1 MFNKTKKKISLLMC
15 FILLISSF
23 AMPVM
28 ADEKKD
34 EYVGRTVDFGDL
46 SGNCL
51 IAVNPEPWVQS
62 WVKGKMVIDEREKM
76 MGCVS
81 SLPEGSEP
89 VTGKTGGSEMGH
101 IHDDDDL
108 FDRFDGCESIKK
120 NAKINP
126 DSIAL
131 NKDSQESKEY
141 KVGDVM
147 FFPASRSDLT
157 PSMNAL
163 EPYGD
168 DTICVRLYQCVYVSD
183 VSTMWGAVPVEY
195 WTDAEKSCAGQ
206 IAEAPKG
213 SSLYGIFKDRSED
226 ISRVATVSGQ
236 DVKHIGEEID
246 KYLEIEKEYTGDY
259 LIADEKYGDNDG
271 KAAFLLETFKS
282 DTLGFF
288 YASDMDKDHAGN
300 GRIDCLHLNV
310 GVMDPE
316 KKRDY
321 FFTTMLHEMQHYIMF
336 GYTCG
341 DSDAWIDE
349 LMAQEVSRLSYAMD
363 SEDVKSYTKEMV
375 GAFKKDFYREDGVI
389 HTYAFGN
396 AYPDDEDYDTIFI
409 YNTSYLLGEYLRS
422 HVDQNFVKI
431 FTTGFDKCTADNVS
445 AYLKTTKGHCLEYY
459 LACFDVALAA
469 NMDGTNADGTGKDYY
484 MEHTWLLDYF
494 RECRDKVYDSIIEPS
509 GVLKS
514 VTELKENKEITGAG
528 AAKLFRSAKDC
539 GFRIDD
545 VQDGVVWALRN
556 SKGEIVAVD
565 GLEYYDDRMTFNSFT
580 VNTRVTL
587 SDGSDADLTA
597 TVKCS
602 VNLPFNGYKKY
613 SDEDFNMN
621 VLVLASDGNTKD
633 ADISRVFKPVIK
645 QKNFKAV
652 YTLSND
658 SASDK
663 KCPMITGIRLST
675 ADGFKEKDAKR
686 MCTALNRA
694 IKKELKTKPLR
705 FGIRPENV
713 SRIKPEVSVNS
724 KGRITK
730 VVYMVDDRK
739 ARLKK
744 TDYKPITNEA
754 GAVIG
759 IEGTGNYKG
768 KYYLP
773 GK

>member
-1 MFNKTKKKISLLMC
+1 
-15 FILLISSF
+15 
-23 AMPVM
+23 M

-62 WVKGKMVIDEREKM
+62 QVKEKMVIDKREKM

-89 VTGKTGGSEMGH
+89 VTGKTGGSKMGH

-168 DTICVRLYQCVYVSD
+168 KEICVRLYQCVYVSD
-183 VSTMWGAVPVEY
+183 VSTLWGTVPVEY

-206 IAEAPKG
+206 IAEEPKG

-226 ISRVATVSGQ
+226 MSRVATVSGQ

-282 DTLGFF
+282 KTLGFF
-288 YASDMDKDHAGN
+288 YANDMDKDYAGN

-310 GVMDPE
+310 GAMDPE
-316 KKRDY
+316 KNRDY
-321 FFTTMLHEMQHYIMF
+321 FFTTMLHEMQHYIIF
-336 GYTCG
+336 GYNCG
-341 DSDAWIDE
+341 ESDAWIDE

-363 SEDVKSYTKEMV
+363 SEDVRSYTKEMV

-389 HTYAFGN
+389 HTYAFGY

-409 YNTSYLLGEYLRS
+409 YNTSYLLGEYLRT

-469 NMDGTNADGTGKDYY
+469 NMDGVNADGTGTDYY

-494 RECRDKVYDSIIEPS
+494 RECRDKVFDSIIEPS

-565 GLEYYDDRMTFNSFT
+565 GLEYYDDRYTFDSMQVKT
-580 VNTRVTL
+580 MAAL
-587 SDGSDADLTA
+587 SDGMRVDITADIRCNA
-597 TVKCS
+597 
-602 VNLPFNGYKKY
+602 NMIFNGYKKY
-613 SDEDFNMN
+613 SDEDFGIKAQVMLFDDKGRT
-621 VLVLASDGNTKD
+621 VDVSHAF
-633 ADISRVFKPVIK
+633 VPVIK
-645 QKNFKAV
+645 QKNFKSV
-652 YTLSND
+652 YTLSDN
-658 SASDK
+658 SVSDK
-663 KCPMITGIRLST
+663 KCPMITGFKLSMAKGMKDKDLKKVGT
-675 ADGFKEKDAKR
+675 AI
-686 MCTALNRA
+686 NRA
-694 IKKELKTKPLR
+694 IKQEIKSKPMR

-713 SRIKPEVSVNS
+713 GRIKPEVSVNS

-754 GAVIG
+754 GEVIG